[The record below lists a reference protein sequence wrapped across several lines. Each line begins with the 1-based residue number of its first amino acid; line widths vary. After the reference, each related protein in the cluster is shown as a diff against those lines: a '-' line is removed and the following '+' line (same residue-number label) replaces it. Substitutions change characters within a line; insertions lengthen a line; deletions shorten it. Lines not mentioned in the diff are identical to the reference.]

1 MATVVLPRSLVA
13 LFPGAARR
21 EMVGGATVDELVTSL
36 DERIP
41 GLRARLVDGPR
52 LRPHIKVY
60 VDAQP
65 ADLDTPVAAD
75 ATVHVIPAVS
85 GGVA

>member
-21 EMVGGATVDELVTSL
+21 ETADGATVDELVTRL
-36 DERIP
+36 DARIP
-41 GLRARLVDGPR
+41 GLRARLADGPK

-65 ADLDTPVAAD
+65 ADLDTPVSAG

-85 GGVA
+85 GG

>member
-1 MATVVLPRSLVA
+1 
-13 LFPGAARR
+13 
-21 EMVGGATVDELVTSL
+21 VTRL
-36 DERIP
+36 DARIP
-41 GLRARLVDGPR
+41 GLRARLADGPK

-65 ADLDTPVAAD
+65 ADLDTPVSAG

-85 GGVA
+85 GG